1 MTDGHILN
9 NVHETIT
16 FFISFQEFRKKFTE
30 HSKPFYPYLNSLKKQ
45 LMDDKRKG
53 VLTDLSLLL
62 IAVIWALNF
71 SVIKASLSE
80 IDIYSFNALRFI
92 LASLFIWAVIA
103 KKKQWFRVHKEDWP
117 FLILLGLLGSLLY
130 QWLFIVGIDLTLAAN
145 AAVMLGTIPIW
156 VAIVSHLLS
165 IDKMNRLK
173 GAGVFTGF
181 TGVVMIIVY
190 GKNPISFGSDT
201 FLGDMAILLAA
212 FVFSIYT
219 IYSKQH
225 LTRYSPLQYSAF
237 MVTFGAVALSLM
249 AIPHLSKTNWSHVS
263 IEAFGGLIFSGLLA
277 IGLAFIIWN
286 NGIKKVGTIR
296 TATYQNLVPVLGLIF
311 GIILLGESLE
321 PLQYV
326 GSAVVIGGIL
336 LTRYGSRIR

>member
-1 MTDGHILN
+1 MGL
-9 NVHETIT
+9 
-16 FFISFQEFRKKFTE
+16 
-30 HSKPFYPYLNSLKKQ
+30 
-45 LMDDKRKG
+45 
-53 VLTDLSLLL
+53 LTDLSLFL

-71 SVIKASLSE
+71 SVIKASLTE

-103 KKKQWFRVHKEDWP
+103 RRGEWFKVRKGDWI
-117 FLILLGLLGSLLY
+117 FLTLLGLLGSLLY

-165 IDKMNRLK
+165 IEKMNRLK
-173 GAGVFTGF
+173 AGGVFAGFAGVI
-181 TGVVMIIVY
+181 MIIVY

-201 FLGDMAILLAA
+201 FIGDIAILLAA
-212 FVFSIYT
+212 FVFAIYT
-219 IYSKQH
+219 IFSKRH

-237 MVTFGAVALSLM
+237 MVTFGAVALSGM
-249 AIPHLSKTNWSHVS
+249 AIPHVSKTDWTQVS
-263 IEAFGGLIFSGLLA
+263 LEAVGGLIFSGLLA

-286 NGIKKVGTIR
+286 NGIKRVGTIR
-296 TATYQNLVPVLGLIF
+296 TATYQNLVPVLGLMF
-311 GIILLGESLE
+311 GILLLGESLE

-326 GSAVVIGGIL
+326 GSAMVIAGIL
-336 LTRYGSRIR
+336 MTRYGGKVGAS

>member
-1 MTDGHILN
+1 MGL
-9 NVHETIT
+9 
-16 FFISFQEFRKKFTE
+16 
-30 HSKPFYPYLNSLKKQ
+30 
-45 LMDDKRKG
+45 
-53 VLTDLSLLL
+53 LTDLSLFL

-71 SVIKASLSE
+71 SVIKASLTE

-103 KKKQWFRVHKEDWP
+103 RRGEWFKVRKGDWI
-117 FLILLGLLGSLLY
+117 FLTLLGLLGSLLY

-165 IDKMNRLK
+165 IEKMNRPK
-173 GAGVFTGF
+173 AGGVFAGFAGVI
-181 TGVVMIIVY
+181 MIIVY

-201 FLGDMAILLAA
+201 FIGDIAILLAA
-212 FVFSIYT
+212 FVFAIYT
-219 IYSKQH
+219 IFSKRH

-237 MVTFGAVALSLM
+237 MVTFGAVALSGM
-249 AIPHLSKTNWSHVS
+249 AIPHVSKTDWTQVS
-263 IEAFGGLIFSGLLA
+263 LEAVGGLIFSGLLA

-286 NGIKKVGTIR
+286 NGIKRVGTIR
-296 TATYQNLVPVLGLIF
+296 TATYQNLVPVLGLMF
-311 GIILLGESLE
+311 GILLLGESLE

-326 GSAVVIGGIL
+326 GSAMVIAGIL
-336 LTRYGSRIR
+336 MTRYGGKVGAS